1 MFIGLAGGCLVA
13 ALMMI
18 IYIAVLLP
26 RLIARAHKI
35 SDNSNNDIYAE
46 SDNHHSKFTTPE
58 ARLYPA
64 MFDSVLLPIA
74 LFWFGWTIQYR
85 VHWIS
90 AVSAEGVFACGNLL
104 LFMSAT
110 LYIIDFY
117 GPQYGAS
124 ANAVNG
130 FARYLVG
137 AAFPL
142 FIVQMYRNL
151 GVGWASSLLGFI
163 SVVTM
168 FIPFVLFYLGPRL
181 RERSVYM

>member
-13 ALMMI
+13 STMMV
-18 IYIAVLLP
+18 IYSVVILP
-26 RLIARAHKI
+26 RLIARAHNA
-35 SDNSNNDIYAE
+35 SGNHDIHSEGE
-46 SDNHHSKFTTPE
+46 SYHNKFTAPE
-58 ARLYPA
+58 ARLYLA
-64 MFDSVLLPIA
+64 MFGGVLLPIA
-74 LFWFGWTIQYR
+74 LLWFGWTIQYR

-90 AVSAEGVFACGNLL
+90 AVLAEGVFACGNLL

-130 FARYLVG
+130 FARYLIG

-168 FIPFVLFYLGPRL
+168 FIPFVLFYMGPRL
-181 RERSVYM
+181 RERSIYM